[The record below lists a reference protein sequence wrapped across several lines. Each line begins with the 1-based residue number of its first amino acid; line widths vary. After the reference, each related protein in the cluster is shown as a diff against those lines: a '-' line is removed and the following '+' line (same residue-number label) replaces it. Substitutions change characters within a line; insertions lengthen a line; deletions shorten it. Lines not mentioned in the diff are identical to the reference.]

1 MKVTFPAKR
10 QGETLALQFDFTSKL
25 AAGQYLTS
33 ATVTVSVY
41 SGVDPSPSLV
51 LSGSA
56 SVAGAVATQKVT
68 GGVAGTIYSLLCA
81 ASSSDGQTLE
91 LMGFLAITQDAV

>member
-10 QGETLALQFDFTSKL
+10 QGETLSLQFDFTSKL
-25 AAGQYLTS
+25 AANQYFTS
-33 ATVTVSVY
+33 SNVAVSVY

-51 LSGSA
+51 LSGTTSI
-56 SVAGAVATQKVT
+56 AGAVVTQKVT
-68 GGVAGTIYSLLCA
+68 GGVVGTIYSLLCTA
-81 ASSSDGQTLE
+81 ASSDGQTLE

>member
-25 AAGQYLTS
+25 AANQYFTS
-33 ATVTVSVY
+33 ATVTASVY
-41 SGVDPSPSLV
+41 SGADPSPSLV

-56 SVAGAVATQKVT
+56 TISGAVVTQKVT
-68 GGVAGTIYSLLCA
+68 GGVAGTIYSLLCTV
-81 ASSSDGQTLE
+81 SSSDGQTLE
-91 LMGFLAITQDAV
+91 LMGFLAIAQDAV